1 MTNEHPVIIMF
12 GKRENGDPG
21 KKVPDHFIR
30 ITGDH
35 GILFEIRDD
44 YKSMD
49 VSVVRMN
56 PSVAGSLE
64 CISKLLNMPLD
75 LIKNYIESF
84 VIVKELI
91 IDLSEKSSEKGN

>member
-1 MTNEHPVIIMF
+1 
-12 GKRENGDPG
+12 
-21 KKVPDHFIR
+21 
-30 ITGDH
+30 
-35 GILFEIRDD
+35 
-44 YKSMD
+44 
-49 VSVVRMN
+49 MN